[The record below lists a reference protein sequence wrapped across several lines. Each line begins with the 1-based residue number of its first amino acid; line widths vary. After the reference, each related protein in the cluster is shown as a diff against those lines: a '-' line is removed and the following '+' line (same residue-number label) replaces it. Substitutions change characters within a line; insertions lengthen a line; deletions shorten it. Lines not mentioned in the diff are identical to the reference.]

1 MTKSKFVTIAATK
14 RIGLLI
20 VSCPLEYKHY
30 KVGDELREFNNISIQ
45 PEQRL

>member
-1 MTKSKFVTIAATK
+1 MTKSKFVTITATK

-20 VSCPLEYKHY
+20 VSCPLEYKH
-30 KVGDELREFNNISIQ
+30 KVGDQLREFNNISIQ